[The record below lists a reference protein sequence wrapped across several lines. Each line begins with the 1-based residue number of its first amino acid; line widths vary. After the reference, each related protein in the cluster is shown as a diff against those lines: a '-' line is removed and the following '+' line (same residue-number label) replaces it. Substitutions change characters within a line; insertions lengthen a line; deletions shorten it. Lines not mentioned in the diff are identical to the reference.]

1 MFDWGLRSV
10 GVLLL
15 IAFSHI
21 SYATTP
27 NINFGPLDGGL
38 NDGTEPF
45 GQFQTDASGTPLPC
59 SSDTDTDMLGADCGE
74 RNRIVRTQDIV
85 THLWSI
91 SVNGGDASIP
101 VGDPVLTDV
110 VIEQTIH
117 PSAGAVVS
125 FESMPAAC
133 REDAGGGTNPPSSI
147 VENADGSSTLTCNL
161 GAFAEG
167 QGRIFTVGV
176 KPSGYSKN
184 GSSYTSTQRVYS
196 LDSDGNENATKNE
209 YSDDR
214 PIMISAA
221 PAYDLI
227 HSISTTQAIRNNNV
241 TTMDVGQ
248 GPEKGFV
255 AYMHY
260 RMAAGRQTG
269 IEQITQP
276 ITFND
281 VFTATK
287 DSSAGPEFDLEFH
300 ITQCIPNPSGWGTET
315 WGRMNIRTDRPESE
329 HVLDSGDCT
338 YEREDPLDPTSTSY
352 KITIDNVDL
361 SGTHYP
367 TKAVGAIDL
376 TAGPYYVMN
385 HRVQVF
391 IPFRSIDMTD
401 GIAGNNTGAVYLS
414 SLLKDFDPVSP
425 SGVANFAGD
434 KEPGYNGDL
443 IDGKRSNN
451 QLGATEF
458 RLIPDGSFSK
468 RNLKTTDNRVLSY
481 TYSGTSSYHSGDGEL
496 ETGQAVAG
504 WILVYNKGTVGLNNP
519 IACDIFD
526 NTVGQ
531 LTDRGDVG
539 ASAGTYAFMGTY
551 AVNGHDYRDYTIQYA
566 NIDLSGDDPLNGDGV
581 PGSDYDVVTGR
592 YNGNW
597 DKQAAARCNDDSPSN
612 GQWYTDPNDVPGG
625 IDNVNAARAVL
636 SDAAKAAGKTFEPGQ
651 QIRFITPIKA
661 RDRFKGGPYDGE
673 IIPVGTVLANF
684 GGFKSD
690 EWSSNWTGRSYYPS
704 PETAQVDGDRVTIT
718 RLSMTLDSHSITPY
732 AAPANTTT
740 TLAGNQIVWQVDTA
754 VQSTLAEP
762 TYAEN
767 LQIINVLPPNVS
779 YNHSCTI
786 DYDGGTPAGQ
796 VQYNMDVD
804 GNPAPGYTRLVWELG
819 DLRANTA
826 IPPRI
831 ICTDTNPLAEDGSSV
846 INYAEIRADNVLSS
860 LAARSDTHTISLE
873 QIGEIQVSKKVD
885 VPLDDR
891 NDDQVYTLSW
901 SNFSAAI
908 EIAKPVVIDILPF
921 NGDSVLDRSPASSF
935 SGTLELVGAP
945 TVEWLDGSVPGG
957 SEDAMGTWYY
967 TVDDPTTIIVDPDN
981 NVSNWCLEADFG
993 TATCPADFAS
1003 VTALKFIS
1011 NYNLD
1016 KDGNPRQGVNAT
1028 MTLRAGDSADPASG
1042 NANKSGDIYTNRFS
1056 LDSQTLPP
1064 AQFFESGNA
1073 TVQIAS
1079 YSIGDFVFADIDGD
1093 GKYDAE
1099 VDYPAPDGVRVNLRK
1114 PDGTLVKT
1122 TTIGLEKP
1130 ARYFFNVLD
1139 SGDYYIEIPASE
1151 FQDDA
1156 LLEHWTAS
1164 VVLSPESDDNNETG
1178 DQHAYSTGSP
1188 LTDGIRTGLLTLSAT
1203 PPVPGGIP
1211 LGNEPLGD
1219 NVAFLSDPTGDDFS
1233 NFTLDIGLIPDTYEV
1248 TGTVWNDANN
1258 NGLRE
1263 NSESGIAGVTVVL
1276 HGSPWGEERC
1286 LSVDTDAN
1294 GFYKFDKVMSGDYKI
1309 YESDASDAPYG
1320 YASCP
1325 PAVSDPATYISTTNN
1340 TRSITVH
1347 EADVHRQDFG
1357 DYNGIIIRGVVFDDN
1372 GMLGGNSANEI
1383 QDGGESG
1390 ISGVK
1395 VEATDASGNVYDS
1408 AITKTDGSYALYV
1421 PGTATTV
1428 NVREYNASG
1437 YETTGADVGNSGGTY
1452 TASTD
1457 VISFTATP
1465 ATEYTGLDFGDIRK
1479 PTFEPNHTGEIIP
1492 GNVVFYAHKFTSPAS
1507 GTVSFSALG
1516 SLHQSPGWAKLLYR
1530 DSNCDGILNGAEGQS
1545 SLNTSPIAISA
1556 GESVCI
1562 IDKVYAPSNV
1572 AARDQY
1578 RVAITADFAFGGSG
1592 AGDIQLMVTDVT
1604 TAGQVVTPTL
1614 PATPAVVAE
1623 PAVPSQP
1630 AQPATPNVPAT
1641 ETTPEIPG
1649 TPATPATDPV
1659 PAQDAVAATPVTP
1672 ELGPSRL
1679 ELRKS
1684 VKNIS
1689 KNTAETQTINQAD
1702 PGDVL
1707 EYRVY
1712 YSNTG
1717 TGPITDLRVNDV
1729 APAYTEF
1736 VPGSGACHLTPAGMT
1751 CSPVMGISDIHWRF
1765 TGTLTGGSSGNVSY
1779 RVKVDD

>member
-1 MFDWGLRSV
+1 MFHWGLKSI

-15 IAFSHI
+15 LLFSQL
-21 SYATTP
+21 SFATTP
-27 NINFGPLDGGL
+27 NITFGPLDGGT

-45 GQFQTDASGTPLPC
+45 GLFDTDAAGEPLAC
-59 SSDTDTDMLGADCGE
+59 GSATDTDMLGADCGE
-74 RNRIVRTQDIV
+74 RNRVVRTQDVV

-101 VGDPVLTDV
+101 AGDPVLTDV
-110 VIEQTIH
+110 VIEQIIH
-117 PSAGAVVS
+117 PSQTAVIS
-125 FESMPAAC
+125 FEGIPAAC

-161 GAFAEG
+161 GKFAEG
-167 QGRIFTVGV
+167 QGRIFTIGV
-176 KPSGYSKN
+176 KPSGLSEN
-184 GSSYTSTQRVYS
+184 GSSYHSTQRVYS
-196 LDSDGNENATKNE
+196 LDADGNENATQNE
-209 YSDDR
+209 FSDTR
-214 PIMISAA
+214 PIMISAT

-227 HSISTTQAIRNNNV
+227 HSISTSQEILNNNV

-248 GPEKGFV
+248 GPERGFI

-269 IEQITQP
+269 IERVDQP
-276 ITFND
+276 ITFKD
-281 VFTATK
+281 VFTATS
-287 DSSAGPEFDLEFH
+287 DSSSGLTYPLEFH
-300 ITQCIPNPSGWGTET
+300 ITQCIPNPSGWGAET
-315 WGRMNIRTDRPESE
+315 WGRMNIRQDRPDSE

-338 YEREDPLDPTSTSY
+338 YQRTSSDPTSTEY
-352 KITIDNVDL
+352 EITLSNIDL

-367 TKAVGAIDL
+367 TKAIGATDL

-385 HRVQVF
+385 HRVQIF
-391 IPFRSIDMTD
+391 IPFRSVDLAD
-401 GIAGNNTGAVYLS
+401 GIAGNNTGIVWLS
-414 SLLKDFDPVSP
+414 SLLKDFNPVSP
-425 SGVANFAGD
+425 SGVENYAGD
-434 KEPGYNGDL
+434 KEPGYNGAL
-443 IDGKRSNN
+443 IDGARSNN

-468 RNLKTTDNRVLSY
+468 RTLKNTDNRVLSY
-481 TYSGTSSYHSGDGEL
+481 EYSATGTYHSGDGEL
-496 ETGQAVAG
+496 ESGQSNAG
-504 WILVYNKGTVGLNNP
+504 WILVYNQGTLGLNNP

-526 NTVGQ
+526 NTVQQ
-531 LTDRGDVG
+531 LTDRSDVG
-539 ASAGTYAFMGTY
+539 GTAGTYAFMGTY
-551 AVNGHDYRDYTIQYA
+551 APSGHNYRDYTIEYA
-566 NIDLSGDDPLNGDGV
+566 NIDMTGDDPLNGDGV
-581 PGSDYDVVTGR
+581 AGRDYDVVTGR
-592 YNGNW
+592 YNGTW
-597 DKQAAARCNDDSPSN
+597 AKQSAARCNDDSPSN
-612 GQWYTDPNDVPGG
+612 GQWYTDPTQVPGG
-625 IDNVNAARAVL
+625 IDSVNAARAVL
-636 SDAAKAAGKTFEPGQ
+636 SDAAKAAGKTFEPGH
-651 QIRFITPIKA
+651 QIRFITPLKA
-661 RDRFKGGPYDGE
+661 RDRFKGGPHDGE
-673 IIPVGTVLANF
+673 LIPVGTVLANF
-684 GGFKSD
+684 GGFRSD
-690 EWSSNWTGRSYYPS
+690 EWLPNWTGRTYKPS
-704 PETAQVDGDRVTIT
+704 PQEGLSDGDRVTLT
-718 RLSMTLDSHSITPY
+718 RLSITLDSHSITPY

-762 TYAEN
+762 SYAEN
-767 LQIINVLPPNVS
+767 LQIINVLPPSVS

-786 DYDGGTPAGQ
+786 AYSGGTPAGQ
-796 VQYNMDVD
+796 VQYNSDVD
-804 GNPAPGYTRLVWELG
+804 GNAKPGYTRLVWDLG
-819 DLRANTA
+819 NLQANTA

-831 ICTDTNPLAEDGSSV
+831 ICTDSDSLAEDGTAV

-860 LAARSDTHTISLE
+860 LAGRSDTHTISLE
-873 QIGEIQVSKKVD
+873 QIGEIQVSKSVD

-891 NDDQVYTLSW
+891 NDEQVYTLSW

-908 EIAKPVVIDILPF
+908 KIAAPVMIDILPF
-921 NGDSVLDRSPASSF
+921 NGDSVLNRSPASSF
-935 SGTLELVGAP
+935 SGVLDLVGAP
-945 TVEWLDGSVPGG
+945 IVEWQDGSVPTGT
-957 SEDAMGTWYY
+957 EVAMGTWYY
-967 TVDDPTTIIVDPDN
+967 SVDDPTTIIVDPDN
-981 NVSNWCLEADFG
+981 NVSNWCLESDFG
-993 TATCPADFAS
+993 TANCPTNFAS

-1011 NYNLD
+1011 NYDLD
-1016 KDGNPRQGVNAT
+1016 KDGNPRQGVKAT
-1028 MTLRAGDSADPASG
+1028 VTLKAGDAANPTAAT
-1042 NANKSGDIYTNRFS
+1042 ANKSGDVYTNRFS
-1056 LDSQTLPP
+1056 LDSSTLPP

-1093 GKYDAE
+1093 GKYDDE
-1099 VDYPAPDGVRVNLRK
+1099 IDYPAPDGVRVNLRK

-1122 TTIGLEKP
+1122 TTIGLEEP

-1164 VVLSPESDDNNETG
+1164 VLLTSENDDNNETG
-1178 DQHAYSTGSP
+1178 DQHAYSTGTP
-1188 LTDGIRTGLLTLSAT
+1188 IVNGIRTGVMTLSAT
-1203 PPVPGGIP
+1203 PPVAGGIP

-1219 NVAFLSDPTGDDFS
+1219 NAAFLSDPTGDDFS

-1263 NSESGIAGVTVVL
+1263 NSELGIPSVTVVL
-1276 HGSPWGEERC
+1276 HGAPWGEERC

-1294 GFYKFDKVMSGDYKI
+1294 GFYKFEKVMSGDYKI
-1309 YESDASDAPYG
+1309 YESDSSDAPYG
-1320 YASCP
+1320 YATCP
-1325 PAVSDPATYISTTNN
+1325 PQVGDPATYISTTNN
-1340 TRSITVH
+1340 TRSIKVH
-1347 EADVHRQDFG
+1347 EADVRRQDFG
-1357 DYNGIIIRGVVFDDN
+1357 DYNGIIIRGTVFDDN
-1372 GMLGGNSANEI
+1372 GLSGGVSANET
-1383 QDGGESG
+1383 QDGAEAG
-1390 ISGVK
+1390 IAGVK
-1395 VEATDASGNVYDS
+1395 VEATDANGNVYDS
-1408 AITKTDGSYALYV
+1408 AITKTDGSYVLYV

-1437 YETTGADVGNSGGTY
+1437 YETTGADVGTSSGTY

-1479 PTFEPNHTGEIIP
+1479 PIFEPNHTGEIIP

-1507 GTVSFSALG
+1507 GKVSFTPKGDLS
-1516 SLHQSPGWAKLLYR
+1516 QSPGWASLLYL
-1530 DSNCDGILNGAEGQS
+1530 DSNCDGILNGAEGQA
-1545 SLNTSPIAISA
+1545 SLNTSPVTILA
-1556 GESVCI
+1556 GASVCI

-1572 AARDQY
+1572 AASDQY
-1578 RVAITADFAFGGSG
+1578 RVTTTAAFDFGGSG
-1592 AGDIQLMVTDVT
+1592 AGSLELVVTDVT
-1604 TAGQVVTPTL
+1604 TAGQVVAPAL
-1614 PATPAVVAE
+1614 PATPPVVAA
-1623 PAVPSQP
+1623 PAVPSEP

-1641 ETTPEIPG
+1641 ETTPEIPS

-1659 PAQDAVAATPVTP
+1659 PAQVPVAATPVVP

-1684 VKNIS
+1684 VKNITKS
-1689 KNTAETQTINQAD
+1689 TAETQTVNEAD

-1717 TGPITDLRVNDV
+1717 TGPITDLKVNDT

-1736 VPGSGACHLTPAGMT
+1736 VGGTGACSLTPTGMSCT
-1751 CSPVMGISDIHWRF
+1751 PVMGVSDIYWRF

-1779 RVKVDD
+1779 RVKVDE